1 MGELSRPR
9 KLERSDVRKDFC
21 SGATEL
27 DEWLIK
33 YAWQN
38 QKAHNSTTY
47 VTHSDSR
54 VVGYYAI
61 AAAAYARTAT
71 PSQVA
76 KQSPEQ
82 IPCILLARLAV
93 DREFQ
98 GRKLG
103 AALLRDALQRAGF
116 LSASLGAKAVLVHAR
131 DQAAMDFYL
140 ANGDFIQSPVEP
152 LHLFA
157 PMEAILKHFG
167 GQATQA

>member
-1 MGELSRPR
+1 MEELSRPR
-9 KLERSDVRKDFC
+9 KLERSDIRKDFC

-38 QKAHNSTTY
+38 QRSHNSTTY
-47 VTHSDSR
+47 VTLSDSR

-61 AAAAYARTAT
+61 AAAAYTKTAT
-71 PSQVA
+71 PSELA
-76 KQSPEQ
+76 RQSPEQ

-103 AALLRDALQRAGF
+103 AALLLDALQRAAF
-116 LSASLGAKAVLVHAR
+116 LSASLGAKTVLVHAR
-131 DQAAMDFYL
+131 DQAAMEFYQANSDFP
-140 ANGDFIQSPVEP
+140 QSPVEP

-157 PMEAILKHFG
+157 PMEAIVKHFG
-167 GQATQA
+167 GQLS